1 MKEILLEIDEEA
13 AKEFLIKVLENSKFH
28 FLKNIFDH
36 VSNIEFN
43 DNEIRFKVL
52 MFKYYLK
59 LKAYPKLLTG
69 RYEFFHNIPAKMI
82 KKEELPKF
90 VELND
95 KTIIINIPENTV
107 SKNISIE
114 KFEIESGKVKLIL
127 GLN

>member
-1 MKEILLEIDEEA
+1 MKEISLEIDEEA
-13 AKEFLIKVLENSKFH
+13 AKEFLIKVLENSKFY

-52 MFKYYLK
+52 MFNYYLK

-69 RYEFFHNIPAKMI
+69 RYEFFQNIPTKMI
-82 KKEELPKF
+82 KKEELPEF
-90 VELND
+90 VELNE
-95 KTIIINIPENTV
+95 KTIIINIPENPV

-114 KFEIESGKVKLIL
+114 KFEIKNGKVKLIL

>member
-1 MKEILLEIDEEA
+1 MKEILIEIDEEA
-13 AKEFLIKVLENSKFH
+13 AKEFLIKILENSKFH
-28 FLKNIFDH
+28 FLKRIFDH
-36 VSNIEFN
+36 VSNIEFH

-59 LKAYPKLLTG
+59 LRTYPKVLTG
-69 RYEFFHNIPAKMI
+69 RYEFFHNLPARMI

-95 KTIIINIPENTV
+95 ETIIINIPENPI
-107 SKNISIE
+107 SKNVSIE
-114 KFEIESGKVKLIL
+114 KFEIINGKLKLIL